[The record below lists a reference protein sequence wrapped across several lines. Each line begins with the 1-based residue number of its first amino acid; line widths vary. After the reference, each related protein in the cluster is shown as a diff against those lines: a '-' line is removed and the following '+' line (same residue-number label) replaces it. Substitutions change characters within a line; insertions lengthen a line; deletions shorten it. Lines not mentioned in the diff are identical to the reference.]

1 MIVFR
6 TMLAALAMMAVG
18 LVAPTAATA
27 SSADMAMTSHASIS
41 ARHACTRTSSGTCI
55 KGGQFC
61 PKAKKGKSG
70 WDAQGRRYVCRGAG
84 SHPHWRVP

>member
-6 TMLAALAMMAVG
+6 TTLVAITLMLAG
-18 LVAPTAATA
+18 LVAPAATA
-27 SSADMAMTSHASIS
+27 SSSHSLSTGNAITV
-41 ARHACTRTSSGTCI
+41 AKKHACTKTSSGKCI

-70 WDAQGRRYVCRGAG
+70 WDANGRRYVCKGAG